1 MLETLEVGDKAI
13 YPAQGAG
20 VIEGI
25 EKKVISGDEHL
36 FYVMRIYRNG
46 AKIMIPL
53 AKVKS
58 VGIRRPIS
66 TDEVDEVY
74 SILKGNKSKALEFC
88 PIEPSETWN
97 RRYNRYKLLIKS
109 GSVHE
114 IAGILMSLHKTNKN
128 RALSLGE
135 RIIIEKAMDLLV
147 GELMCARD
155 VDEQEIRN
163 EIGAMLKIP

>member
-1 MLETLEVGDKAI
+1 MLERLNVGDKAI

-46 AKIMIPL
+46 AKIMIPM
-53 AKVKS
+53 AKVQS
-58 VGIRRPIS
+58 VGIRKPIS
-66 TDEVDEVY
+66 SKEVDTVY
-74 SILKGNKSKALEFC
+74 DILNGSLICTPA
-88 PIEPSETWN
+88 EPARETETWN
-97 RRYNRYKLLIKS
+97 RRYTRYKLTIKS
-109 GSVHE
+109 GSVQE
-114 IAGILMSLHKTNKN
+114 IAGILKSLHKTNET

-155 VDEQEIRN
+155 MEEKAVRR
-163 EIGAMLKIP
+163 EIGSMLENA